1 MNIKVVIWGLRTTRH
16 SHRYIHEGFYENFK
30 IMGYEVIWVDDREEN
45 QKYLEG
51 RNLVFA
57 VNIAAAH
64 LINNP
69 NNYYV
74 THNFDNPE
82 FTNAENVLRLQVWTN
97 DSNGVGVDS
106 SIALYNQDSRTLYQ
120 PWGLPEP
127 ESTWLNPS
135 KDKNHN
141 EYWVGA
147 VWNNSANQGN
157 QSVIAEYKS
166 ALKEQGI
173 GFRRVGGTRW
183 LTKSG
188 LSPRAAYRLVN
199 KSPLGSAVVG
209 HWQISKGYVPCR
221 LFKNVAAGSIPSSNS
236 DFSAIFLDSGIFD
249 ESVCALVRNVSQI
262 RFQEK
267 IERVAFAQN
276 SLKPYKYESSIN
288 RIIQVATVLW

>member
-1 MNIKVVIWGLRTTRH
+1 MSMKVVIWGLRTTRH
-16 SHRYIHEGFYENFK
+16 SHRYIHKGFYENFK
-30 IMGYEVIWVDDREEN
+30 IMGYQVVWVDDREAN

-51 RNLVFA
+51 SNLV
-57 VNIAAAH
+57 IAASIASAH
-64 LINNP
+64 IINNP
-69 NNYYV
+69 NNHYV

-97 DSNGVGVDS
+97 DSNGVEVDS
-106 SIALYNQDSRTLYQ
+106 SVALYNQDSRTLYQ

-135 KDKNHN
+135 KEKSGT

-147 VWNNSANQGN
+147 VWNNSLNQGN
-157 QSVIAEYKS
+157 RSLIAQYKS
-166 ALKEQGI
+166 ALKDEGI

-209 HWQISKGYVPCR
+209 DWQRSKGYIPCR
-221 LFKNVAAGSIPSSNS
+221 LFKNVAAGSIPSSNA
-236 DFSAIFLDSGIFD
+236 DFSSIFSDSGIYN
-249 ESVCALVRNVSQI
+249 ENLQNLVKHVSQI
-262 RFQEK
+262 SFQEK
-267 IERVAFAQN
+267 IERVDLAQKN
-276 SLKPYKYESSIN
+276 LKPYKYESSIN
-288 RIIQVATVLW
+288 RIIQVVTAY

>member
-16 SHRYIHEGFYENFK
+16 SHRYIHKGFYENFK
-30 IMGYEVIWVDDREEN
+30 IMGYEVIWVDDKEEN

-51 RNLVFA
+51 TNLVFA
-57 VNIAAAH
+57 VNIASENI
-64 LINNP
+64 INNP
-69 NNYYV
+69 SNYYV

-97 DSNGVGVDS
+97 DSKGVGVDS
-106 SIALYNQDSRTLYQ
+106 SVALYDQDSRILYQ

-135 KDKNHN
+135 KEKSRT

-147 VWNNSANQGN
+147 IWNNSLNQGN
-157 QSVIAEYKS
+157 QSVIAQYKS
-166 ALKEQGI
+166 ALNDQGM

-209 HWQISKGYVPCR
+209 NWQRSKGYIPCR
-221 LFKNVAAGSIPSSNS
+221 LFKNVAAGSIPSSNA
-236 DFSAIFLDSGIFD
+236 DFSSIFSDSGIYN
-249 ESVCALVRNVSQI
+249 ENIQNLVKNVSQI
-262 RFQEK
+262 SSQEK
-267 IERVAFAQN
+267 IERVHLAQN
-276 SLKPYKYESSIN
+276 NLKPYKYESSIN
-288 RIIQVATVLW
+288 RIIQVVKAF